1 MRFSIVI
8 PVYNVAEYLQKCIDS
23 VMAGDCSDCEI
34 LLVDDGSTDGKSGAI
49 CDENAARRP
58 DLIQVIHQENKGLG
72 GARNT
77 GLMAAKG
84 EYLFFVDSDDT
95 IAPGSLA
102 LLSREIDKT
111 HADIYSFPMDQDDG
125 AGNLRRIETSRHY
138 DGPFALKDHPEFL
151 RSLPAAWARIW
162 RREFFL
168 SSGILYPT
176 KVWYEDIRTSQKL
189 FALAGSIVTLD
200 EPLYRYLV
208 RPGSIMRNGNVE
220 RNREI
225 LDAFQ
230 DLLSWFRERGLFETY
245 RRELCRL
252 AVEHLYIVASVR
264 VLQADPKHPLL
275 TTFRQTLQK
284 EFPDY
289 RSLAKPGAFSGSQR
303 LAYSLL
309 EARCY
314 GLLAL
319 LFRLKNAGK

>member
-8 PVYNVAEYLQKCIDS
+8 PVYNVAEFVQKCIDS
-23 VMAGDCSDCEI
+23 VLACDCADCEI
-34 LLVDDGSTDGKSGAI
+34 LLVDDGSTDGKSGTI
-49 CDENAARRP
+49 CDENAARHP
-58 DLIQVIHQENKGLG
+58 DLIRVIHQENKGLG

-77 GLMAAKG
+77 GLAAARG

-95 IAPGSLA
+95 IAPQSLT
-102 LLSREIDKT
+102 LLSREIDRT
-111 HADIYSFPMDQDDG
+111 HADIYSFPMEQDDG
-125 AGNLRRIETSRHY
+125 AGTLRRIETSRYY
-138 DGPFALKDHPEFL
+138 DGPFTLKEHPEFL

-168 SSGILYPT
+168 ASGILYPT

-189 FALAGSIVTLD
+189 FALADSVVTLE

-230 DLLSWFRERGLFETY
+230 DLLGWYREKGLFDTY

-252 AVEHLYIVASVR
+252 MVEHLYIVASVR
-264 VLQADPKHPLL
+264 VLQADPRHPLL
-275 TTFRQTLQK
+275 KTFRQTLQK

-289 RSLAKPGAFSGSQR
+289 RSLAKPGVFPGSQR
-303 LAYSLL
+303 LVYLLL